1 MPGACHDCGAKTPRE
16 DWIVVMRERGTRA
29 ACTSGRMELEP
40 ESAVEPNLVVTRDQD
55 MWIIRVELNGKVQE
69 YRCVS
74 EVQARTL
81 AVLLTSPPE
90 PSRNSH

>member
-1 MPGACHDCGAKTPRE
+1 
-16 DWIVVMRERGTRA
+16 
-29 ACTSGRMELEP
+29 MEVWMDPEP
-40 ESAVEPNLVVTRDQD
+40 EVGVEPKLVVTQDQD
-55 MWIIRVELNGKVQE
+55 MWIIRLELNGKVQE

-90 PSRNSH
+90 TLKNSH